1 MRHYTLIHADGSK
14 ERDLTTED
22 VVEIVNKRYC
32 AEITVTD
39 ITMIEPWS
47 YLVVVE
53 DGRDALKIQAN

>member
-1 MRHYTLIHADGSK
+1 MRRYTLIHADGSK
-14 ERDLTTED
+14 EHDLTAED
-22 VVEIVNKRYC
+22 VVEIVNKRYR
-32 AEITVTD
+32 AEITVAD

>member
-1 MRHYTLIHADGSK
+1 M
-14 ERDLTTED
+14 
-22 VVEIVNKRYC
+22 VETVNQRYC
-32 AEITVTD
+32 TEITVAD

>member
-1 MRHYTLIHADGSK
+1 MRRYTLIHADGSK
-14 ERDLTTED
+14 DKNLTAEE
-22 VVEIVNKRYC
+22 VVETVNQRYC
-32 AEITVTD
+32 AEITVVD